1 MKRGIIL
8 QFVSPG
14 LRQLNLISKALTRNW
29 NKVLIKETWKWKFND
44 VPLSKHVI
52 TKLIKHWRTTS
63 IRGSQTFSLKK
74 PSICIFLFF
83 YAHSSSWNKATRLVQ
98 GLITR
103 NWPTK
108 IRSQNDNVAIYL
120 VYLMVA
126 HQLKFLLFFSTK
138 KLPNRNL
145 NKRLNWKGDPSILK
159 FVFSPMLLKW
169 MAARFIEAFCSWS
182 LFLRFLSYFRG
193 IVDTRVLSN

>member
-1 MKRGIIL
+1 MFL
-8 QFVSPG
+8 PG
-14 LRQLNLISKALTRNW
+14 SGNWTWFRKLWQENW
-29 NKVLIKETWKWKFND
+29 NKVLIKGTWKWKFND

-52 TKLIKHWRTTS
+52 TKLIKHWRT
-63 IRGSQTFSLKK
+63 IL
-74 PSICIFLFF
+74 FL
-83 YAHSSSWNKATRLVQ
+83 Y
-98 GLITR
+98 I
-103 NWPTK
+103 
-108 IRSQNDNVAIYL
+108 I
-120 VYLMVA
+120 
-126 HQLKFLLFFSTK
+126 LFFSTK